1 MNVSDH
7 LKHLEETL
15 LTSSV
20 RKDRTQVAALL
31 AEEFRE
37 IGSSGRTFS
46 RAEIQAELQA
56 EFQAELQAESPLREV
71 ALSDFTCTMLS
82 DTLALV
88 IYRTVR
94 STPPAPPSSAW
105 RSSLWVF
112 REDRWQILFHQGTR
126 VP

>member
-1 MNVSDH
+1 MDISDH
-7 LKHLEETL
+7 LKHLEESL
-15 LTSSV
+15 LTSAV
-20 RKDRTQVAALL
+20 RKDRAQVAALL

-46 RAEIQAELQA
+46 RAEILDELQDD
-56 EFQAELQAESPLREV
+56 LQAESPLREV
-71 ALSDFTCTMLS
+71 ALSDFNCRMLS
-82 DTLALV
+82 ATLALV

-94 STPPAPPSSAW
+94 STPAAPPSAAW

-112 REDRWQILFHQGTR
+112 REDRWQILFHQGTK